1 MKKCSPSLGIKQ
13 MQIKSTLRFHL
24 TSVGIAIIKNTKT
37 PLPTGVGKDGW
48 KKERLYTAGGNAN

>member
-1 MKKCSPSLGIKQ
+1 